1 MEIDQLQSADLLLF
15 SYIPGDFSSELIH
28 LLTGSPVSHAAM
40 VWQDP
45 SQLIEQSPPSVQL
58 NPIAKRVLGR
68 TVTVMRF
75 AGTADLDKVLSAAN
89 HYLQAKVPYSR
100 ELEKA
105 LALLFAVQYSKPGPI
120 EQTVLAEILLLATHQ
135 LTTPADQPLMVCST
149 FVVQSYI
156 DAGVDLQLNPSV
168 LPLSFIDRMIAI
180 LSATETGS
188 SGKTS
193 AAEHPQLT
201 AQLTD
206 LQSLTSQL
214 AQRLSQ
220 RSEHELALAAGKL
233 AQQICTQMHWTTDG
247 SLLQALETL
256 KAHRAVFVSPYDL
269 LCHAAALQ
277 QVGVI
282 DGNT

>member
-1 MEIDQLQSADLLLF
+1 MELNQLHSADVLLF

-45 SQLIEQSPPSVQL
+45 SQLVEQSPPAVQL
-58 NPIAKRVLGR
+58 NPVAKRVVGR
-68 TVTVMRF
+68 TVTVMRVT
-75 AGTADLDKVLSAAN
+75 GQTDLSKVLTAADA
-89 HYLQAKVPYSR
+89 YLQAQVPYSR

-105 LALLFAVQYSKPGPI
+105 LALLFAAQYTKPGPL

-135 LTTPADQPLMVCST
+135 LNTPADQPLMVCST
-149 FVVQSYI
+149 LVVQSFI
-156 DAGVDLQLNPSV
+156 DAGIDLQLNPSA

-180 LSATETGS
+180 LSS
-188 SGKTS
+188 DS
-193 AAEHPQLT
+193 AAADNT
-201 AQLTD
+201 AASGHDTLSAQITD
-206 LQSLTSQL
+206 LHSLTSQL

-233 AQQICTQMHWTTDG
+233 AHQICTQMHWPTDG
-247 SLLQALETL
+247 SLLQALQTL

-269 LCHAAALQ
+269 LCHAGALQ

-282 DGNT
+282 DGNS

>member
-1 MEIDQLQSADLLLF
+1 MDINQLQSADVLLF

-45 SQLIEQSPPSVQL
+45 AQLIEQSPPAVQL
-58 NPIAKRVLGR
+58 NPIAKRVVGR

-75 AGTADLDKVLSAAN
+75 AAAADLSQVIAAAN
-89 HYLQAKVPYSR
+89 RYLAAQVPYSR

-105 LALLFAVQYSKPGPI
+105 LALLFAAQYTKPGPI

-135 LTTPADQPLMVCST
+135 LNTPADQPLMVCST
-149 FVVQSYI
+149 LVVQSFI
-156 DAGVDLQLNPSV
+156 DAGVDLQLNPSA

-180 LSATETGS
+180 LSSFDAAAPADTT
-188 SGKTS
+188 TS
-193 AAEHPQLT
+193 MQHTLT
-201 AQLTD
+201 AQIADLT
-206 LQSLTSQL
+206 SLTSQL

-220 RSEHELALAAGKL
+220 RSEQELAVAAGKL
-233 AQQICTQMHWTTDG
+233 AQQICTQMHWSTDG

-269 LCHAAALQ
+269 LCHAAGLQ

-282 DGNT
+282 DGNA

>member
-1 MEIDQLQSADLLLF
+1 MDINQLQSADVLLF

-45 SQLIEQSPPSVQL
+45 TQLIEQSPPAVQL
-58 NPIAKRVLGR
+58 NPIAKRVVGR

-75 AGTADLDKVLSAAN
+75 AGTADLSQVLTAAN
-89 HYLQAKVPYSR
+89 RYLQAQVPYSR

-105 LALLFAVQYSKPGPI
+105 LALLFAAQYTKPGPI

-135 LTTPADQPLMVCST
+135 MKTPADQPLMVCST
-149 FVVQSYI
+149 LVVQSFI
-156 DAGVDLQLNPSV
+156 DAGIDLQLNPSV

-180 LSATETGS
+180 LS
-188 SGKTS
+188 S
-193 AAEHPQLT
+193 ADTAVSDHTLT
-201 AQLTD
+201 AQIAD
-206 LQSLTSQL
+206 LPSLTSQL
-214 AQRLSQ
+214 AQGLSQ
-220 RSEHELALAAGKL
+220 RSEHELAVAAGKL
-233 AQQICTQMHWTTDG
+233 AQQICAQMHWSTDG

-282 DGNT
+282 DGNH

>member
-1 MEIDQLQSADLLLF
+1 MDINQLQSADVLLF

-45 SQLIEQSPPSVQL
+45 TQLIEQSPPAVQL
-58 NPIAKRVLGR
+58 NPIAQRVVGR

-75 AGTADLDKVLSAAN
+75 AGTADLSRVLTAAN
-89 HYLQAKVPYSR
+89 RYLQAQVPYSR

-105 LALLFAVQYSKPGPI
+105 LALLFAAQYTKPGPI

-135 LTTPADQPLMVCST
+135 LKTPADQPLMVCST
-149 FVVQSYI
+149 LVVQSFI
-156 DAGVDLQLNPSV
+156 DAGIDLQLTPSV

-180 LSATETGS
+180 LS
-188 SGKTS
+188 S
-193 AAEHPQLT
+193 ADTAVSDHTLT
-201 AQLTD
+201 AQIAD
-206 LQSLTSQL
+206 LPSLTSQL
-214 AQRLSQ
+214 AQGLSQ
-220 RSEHELALAAGKL
+220 RSEHELAVAAGKL
-233 AQQICTQMHWTTDG
+233 AQQICAQMHWSTDG

-282 DGNT
+282 DGTA